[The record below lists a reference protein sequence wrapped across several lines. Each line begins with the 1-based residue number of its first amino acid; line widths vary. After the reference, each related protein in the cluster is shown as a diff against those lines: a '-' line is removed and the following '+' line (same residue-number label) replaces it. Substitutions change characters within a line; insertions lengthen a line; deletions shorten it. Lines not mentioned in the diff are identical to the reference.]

1 MMTESAK
8 RYPIAECFVSPQGE
22 GVYTGVAM
30 AFIRFA
36 GCTVGKP
43 FPKDNYVS
51 KDYLQS
57 ISDKIKGK
65 LPLYTEQCTLYDG
78 RHFACDTDY
87 RVHERLTIQEIM
99 DTIPSNVEHVCITG
113 GEPLMHDL
121 DTLFTYL
128 LGANKKIHI
137 ETSGTIV
144 KFIHRDVWVTVSPKF
159 NVYMDMIQRADE
171 IKILVNDDFD
181 PDKSILAL
189 TSGIPQVVYLSDLAK
204 VKPLYLQPINGEFDV
219 DEHNLSLCK
228 KHQDKNPYFRISYQ
242 MHKVMSQITK
252 ELVR

>member
-1 MMTESAK
+1 MTESAK

-121 DTLFTYL
+121 STVFTYL

-144 KFIHRDVWVTVSPKF
+144 KFIPRDIWVTVSPKF
-159 NVYMDMIQRADE
+159 NVYMDMIGRADE
-171 IKILVNDDFD
+171 IKILVDDD
-181 PDKSILAL
+181 IELSKSILTL
-189 TSGIPQVVYLSDLAK
+189 TSGIPQAIYLTELAK
-204 VKPLYLQPINGEFDV
+204 VKPVYLQPVNGELEV
-219 DEHNLSLCK
+219 NEHNLKLCMNY
-228 KHQDKNPYFRISYQ
+228 QEMYPQFRVSVQ
-242 MHKVMSQITK
+242 MHKVLSAITK